1 MIKRSV
7 LFILLLLADLSLMA
21 QNTVTGVVTD
31 QNGQPMSG
39 VTVVV
44 KGTSAGILT
53 GIDGKYT
60 LPLPAGSTTLSF
72 SFIGFTNQD
81 VAINGRSVINVTLE
95 EAITGLDE
103 VVVVGYGV
111 QKKKLVTGATIE
123 VKGDEITKQNTV
135 SPMTAL
141 QSLTPGLNIT
151 KVSGEPGAGFKV
163 NIRGVGTIGNSQPLY
178 IVDGVPRGD
187 INYLNPSD
195 IE

>member
-1 MIKRSV
+1 MIKKGF
-7 LFILLLLADLSLMA
+7 LFILLLLANLSLMA
-21 QNTVTGVVTD
+21 QNNVSGVVTD
-31 QNGQPMSG
+31 QNRQPMSG

-44 KGTSAGILT
+44 KGTSAGALT
-53 GIDGKYT
+53 GVDGKYS
-60 LPLPAGSTTLSF
+60 LPLPDGSTKLSF

-81 VAINGRSVINVTLE
+81 VAIDGRSVINVTLE
-95 EAITGLDE
+95 EAVTGLDE

-111 QKKKLVTGATIE
+111 QKKKLVTGSTIE

-178 IVDGVPRGD
+178 IVDGVPR
-187 INYLNPSD
+187 
-195 IE
+195 